1 MCSSDLD
8 KDIDVDVKLGTVL
21 GFNGETLR
29 GLELR
34 VSRRSGVITSLALNA
49 KLGRDAPL
57 TGEVRP
63 RGNNGRPFVVVE
75 TNDAG
80 AFFRFNDIAAKVVG
94 GEMWVALD
102 PQSADLAPQD
112 RKSTRLNSSHVR
124 ISYAVFCLKKKNR
137 A

>member
-1 MCSSDLD
+1 MTGAGSNKQKPD

-29 GLELR
+29 GLDLR

-57 TGEVRP
+57 IGEGRA
-63 RGNNGRPFVVVE
+63 RGNNGRQFVVVE

-80 AFFRFNDIAAKVVG
+80 AFFRFNDGSAMVVAAG
-94 GEMWVALD
+94 IGVAL
-102 PQSADLAPQD
+102 A
-112 RKSTRLNSSHVR
+112 
-124 ISYAVFCLKKKNR
+124 
-137 A
+137 